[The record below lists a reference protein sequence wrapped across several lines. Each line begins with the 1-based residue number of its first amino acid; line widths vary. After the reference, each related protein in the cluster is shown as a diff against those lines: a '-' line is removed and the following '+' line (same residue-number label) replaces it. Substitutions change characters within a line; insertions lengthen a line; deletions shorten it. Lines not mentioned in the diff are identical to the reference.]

1 VNKKIKNTI
10 IKYFS
15 KSASI
20 SELEELSRWLNEE
33 ENALLFREFVKI
45 NYVIEYGL
53 IDFDTEEEK
62 QKIHAMI
69 RKRQSKRLKSRYIA
83 LYKYA
88 AAAVLI
94 IASTYLLRDI
104 YFDNSV
110 KDIPVLVK
118 TNIEPGTDKA
128 TLTLGDGTHVLLEKG
143 QDLKTQNANSNGKE
157 IVYEASEIHPQET
170 VYNYLTIPRGGQY
183 RIVLSDKTEVWLN
196 SESQLKFPVT
206 FIKGET
212 RKVELVYG
220 EAYFDVSPSND
231 NNGAKFKVVNQS
243 QVVEV
248 LGTEFNLKA
257 YKDEDQIYTTLVE
270 GKVAI
275 HINGEKQ
282 NLLPD
287 QQAKW
292 IPHTN
297 SFSINTDVNVYNEIS
312 WKNGVF
318 SFDGKSLKEIMKIVS
333 RWYDVEVFFL
343 DKKVETT
350 RFVGVIRKN
359 RKLEDILINIKNFG
373 IIKDYEINDKRVIL
387 K

>member
-1 VNKKIKNTI
+1 VDKKIKNTI

-33 ENALLFREFVKI
+33 GNALLFREFVKI

-220 EAYFDVSPSND
+220 EAYFDVSTSND

>member
-1 VNKKIKNTI
+1 MNKKIENTI

-33 ENALLFREFVKI
+33 GNAVLFREFVKI
-45 NYVIEYGL
+45 NYVMAYGL

-62 QKIHAMI
+62 QKIHAI
-69 RKRQSKRLKSRYIA
+69 ISRRKSNTVKTRYIT

-88 AAAVLI
+88 AVAVLI
-94 IASTYLLRDI
+94 IGSTYLLRNI
-104 YFDNSV
+104 FLDNAFE
-110 KDIPVLVK
+110 KTPVLVN

-128 TLTLGDGTHVLLEKG
+128 TLTLEDGTHVLLEKG
-143 QDLKTQNANSNGKE
+143 QNLKTKNANSNGEE
-157 IVYEASEIHPQET
+157 IVYEAKKINPDEA

-196 SESQLKFPVT
+196 SESQLKYPVT
-206 FIKGET
+206 FIEGKT
-212 RKVELVYG
+212 RLVELVYG
-220 EAYFDVSPSND
+220 EAYFNVSPSIENK
-231 NNGAKFKVVNQS
+231 GAEFKVVNQS
-243 QVVEV
+243 QVIEV

-270 GKVAI
+270 GEVAI
-275 HINGEKQ
+275 YINGEKQ
-282 NLLPD
+282 NLLPA

-292 IPHTN
+292 IPDTN
-297 SFSINTDVNVYNEIS
+297 SFTIDSDVNVYNEIS

-333 RWYDVEVFFL
+333 RWYDIEVFFL
-343 DKKVETT
+343 DKKVETI

>member
-1 VNKKIKNTI
+1 MNKKIENTI

-33 ENALLFREFVKI
+33 GNAVLFREFVKI
-45 NYVIEYGL
+45 NYVMAYGL

-62 QKIHAMI
+62 QKIHAI
-69 RKRQSKRLKSRYIA
+69 ISRRKSNTVKTRYIT

-88 AAAVLI
+88 AVAVLI
-94 IASTYLLRDI
+94 IGSTYLLRNI
-104 YFDNSV
+104 FLDNAFE
-110 KDIPVLVK
+110 KTPVLVN

-143 QDLKTQNANSNGKE
+143 QALKTKNANSNGEE
-157 IVYEASEIHPQET
+157 IVYEAKKINPDEA

-196 SESQLKFPVT
+196 SESQLKYPVT
-206 FIKGET
+206 FIEGKT
-212 RKVELVYG
+212 RLVELVYG
-220 EAYFDVSPSND
+220 EAYFNVSPSIENK
-231 NNGAKFKVVNQS
+231 GAEFKVVNQS
-243 QVVEV
+243 QVIEV

-270 GKVAI
+270 GEVAI
-275 HINGEKQ
+275 YINGEKQ
-282 NLLPD
+282 NLLPA

-292 IPHTN
+292 IPDTN
-297 SFSINTDVNVYNEIS
+297 SFTIDSDVNVYNEIS

-333 RWYDVEVFFL
+333 RWYDIEVFFL
-343 DKKVETT
+343 DKKVETI